1 MAAEQSTDRRTA
13 DAQRDAFG
21 QLARDGVYSDDFA
34 HPPHARAFFADIIG
48 RVAGDGAAPLRI
60 LDCGCGT
67 GAWLAEA
74 HALLAAAGERPLA
87 LYGFDLTAEM
97 VAIAADKLGRLHD
110 QVAVHE
116 GDILN
121 ADSYRFDGLDGGFDI
136 VFAYDV
142 VQQLPRAR
150 QAEAVRTMLAQLAP
164 GGRAVVFDHEH
175 TSPYGRRMARRKF
188 LTRYFRVPL
197 VPRYYCNAR
206 YPHLKKV
213 AAVLGKEGY
222 NDISLVPDPRDR
234 KYAMIIGAKKA

>member
-1 MAAEQSTDRRTA
+1 MATDQTTDSRTA
-13 DAQRDAFG
+13 TKQRDAFG

-34 HPPHARAFFADIIG
+34 HPQPAREFFASILTGIS
-48 RVAGDGAAPLRI
+48 GATSPRLRI

-74 HALLAAAGERPLA
+74 WALLAPDDSRQLE

-97 VAIAADKLGRLHD
+97 VAIAADKLGRLTD
-110 QVAVHE
+110 AVAVHE

-121 ADSYRFDGLDGGFDI
+121 AASYRFDGNDRYDI

-150 QAEAVRTMLAQLAP
+150 QADAVRTMLAHLAP
-164 GGRAVVFDHEH
+164 GGRAIIFDHEH
-175 TSPYGRRMARRKF
+175 TSAYGLRMARRKF
-188 LTRYFRVPL
+188 FTRYFRLPL

-206 YPHLKKV
+206 YPYLKKIS
-213 AAVLGKEGY
+213 AQLEADGY
-222 NDISLVPDPRDR
+222 DEISLVADSRDR
-234 KYAMIIGAKKA
+234 KYALTIRAPGR

>member
-1 MAAEQSTDRRTA
+1 MRATMATEQSTDRRTA

-48 RVAGDGAAPLRI
+48 GVAGDGAAPLRI

-164 GGRAVVFDHEH
+164 GGRLFAVVGNPPVMQARLI
-175 TSPYGRRMARRKF
+175 TRRGEQALAQENLFETELK
-188 LTRYFRVPL
+188 PL
-197 VPRYYCNAR
+197 VGVTPA
-206 YPHLKKV
+206 
-213 AAVLGKEGY
+213 
-222 NDISLVPDPRDR
+222 DR
-234 KYAMIIGAKKA
+234 FEF